1 MIRKASWDSR
11 LPDFSSVMY
20 LACFPGV
27 RMAIL
32 TGVIWYLLFG
42 FPSLWWLMML
52 RSFLCLLAV
61 CMSNLEKC
69 LCRSS
74 DCFLIRLFDFL
85 VLSWISWY
93 ILDLNPLS
101 NARFVNTF
109 FNQVAFSFCWR
120 FPLLYTSLWFDV
132 APHVCFCCLCFQSRY
147 KKSSPRPV
155 WRS

>member
-1 MIRKASWDSR
+1 MRFQTAWLLLSNVFSLFSWLEDGHSNRCDMILW
-11 LPDFSSVMY
+11 
-20 LACFPGV
+20 
-27 RMAIL
+27 
-32 TGVIWYLLFG
+32 FG

-132 APHVCFCCLCFQSRY
+132 APRVCFCCLCFQSRY